1 MISVNICGYDSMHKG
16 PMDIRRPEGFD
27 DHLLL
32 LIKSGCFLEAQGRIS
47 ELSPGTVLLFAPHS
61 YVHYFCREPHYNDD
75 WIHFELHDEDE
86 NLLQQIS
93 LPINQPL
100 ALSRMDALTEY
111 TRLVVAEKLSSH
123 PYGEA
128 VVDSLMHALLYSIA
142 NQLHTHSSQR
152 KDSRYFAVLNEI
164 RTGLINSP
172 FQMCSAGELA
182 AKADIS
188 VSHFLHLYKEFFGT
202 TYKQDM
208 IAARIRLAS
217 YYLRTSDMSIDA
229 LALFC
234 GYENGT
240 HFMRQFKQAAGMTPS
255 QYRNRYQ
262 CEKNLYKP

>member
-1 MISVNICGYDSMHKG
+1 MITVSICGYDSMHKS
-16 PMDIRRPEGFD
+16 PMDIRHSKGFD
-27 DHLLL
+27 DYLLL
-32 LIKSGCFLEAQGRIS
+32 LIKSGCFLEDQGRIS
-47 ELSPGTVLLFAPHS
+47 ELSPGTVLLFAPQS
-61 YVHYFCREPHYNDD
+61 YVHYFYEKPHYNDD
-75 WIHFELHDEDE
+75 WIHFELHDGDE
-86 NLLQQIS
+86 SLLQQIP
-93 LPINQPL
+93 LPMNQPIVL
-100 ALSRMDALTEY
+100 PHMDALTEY
-111 TRLVVAEKLSSH
+111 SRLIVAEKLSAH
-123 PYGEA
+123 PYGQA
-128 VVDSLMHALLYSIA
+128 VVDSLMRALLYSIA
-142 NQLHTHSSQR
+142 NQLHTHSSCR
-152 KDSRYFAVLNEI
+152 KDSRYFTILNEI
-164 RTGLINSP
+164 RTQLINSP
-172 FQMCSAGELA
+172 FQMYSAGELA

-262 CEKNLYKP
+262 CSENLFNP